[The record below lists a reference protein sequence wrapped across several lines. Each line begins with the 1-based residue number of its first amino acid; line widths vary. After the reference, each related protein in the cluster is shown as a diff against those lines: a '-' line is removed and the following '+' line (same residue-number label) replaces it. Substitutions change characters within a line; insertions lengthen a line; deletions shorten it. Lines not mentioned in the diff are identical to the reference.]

1 MIAKDKEVPA
11 MKALQAVIIR
21 GRAMAY
27 EKADHSKLADLLDR
41 AEYLAALIYGP
52 QDMTETFR
60 ANHTIFT
67 NLAQIDLCNRFR
79 QPG

>member
-41 AEYLAALIYGP
+41 AEYLAAIGVRYS
-52 QDMTETFR
+52 
-60 ANHTIFT
+60 
-67 NLAQIDLCNRFR
+67 
-79 QPG
+79 